1 MTQEEIEHRLRQMEI
16 DLIRLETVTENTA
29 KNLDR
34 LAGIVFGLGE
44 SVAGLAE
51 KQKETDEALAI
62 LAKAMANLT
71 ETVNRFV
78 RGQHNG
84 DQPH

>member
-1 MTQEEIEHRLRQMEI
+1 MTDEEIRNRMKQMEV
-16 DLIRLETVTENTA
+16 DLIRLDAVTENTA

-34 LAGIVFGLGE
+34 LTDIVSRLGE
-44 SVAGLAE
+44 RVSGLDE
-51 KQKETDEALAI
+51 IQKETDETLAI
-62 LAKAMANLT
+62 LAKAMVNLT
-71 ETVNRFV
+71 ETVDRFI